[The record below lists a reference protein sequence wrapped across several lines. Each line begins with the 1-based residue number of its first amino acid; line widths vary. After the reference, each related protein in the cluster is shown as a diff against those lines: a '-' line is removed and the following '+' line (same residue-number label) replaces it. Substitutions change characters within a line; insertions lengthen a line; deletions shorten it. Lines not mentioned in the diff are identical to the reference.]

1 MRQFKAGELNI
12 LVSTT
17 VIEVGVDVPNA
28 TVMVVEQAERFGLAQ
43 LHQLRG
49 RVGRGAA
56 QSYCILV
63 TEKLNEIGRERIRT
77 LVDSHDGFKIAEMD
91 LKLRGP
97 GEFFGTRQSGMP
109 GLRFANLLRDQE
121 FLEQARTEAQ
131 RLVDEAS
138 GGDPQ
143 PAAEMLRASA
153 WVAENWQKRYGL
165 VEAG

>member
-1 MRQFKAGELNI
+1 
-12 LVSTT
+12 
-17 VIEVGVDVPNA
+17 
-28 TVMVVEQAERFGLAQ
+28 
-43 LHQLRG
+43 
-49 RVGRGAA
+49 
-56 QSYCILV
+56 
-63 TEKLNEIGRERIRT
+63 
-77 LVDSHDGFKIAEMD
+77 